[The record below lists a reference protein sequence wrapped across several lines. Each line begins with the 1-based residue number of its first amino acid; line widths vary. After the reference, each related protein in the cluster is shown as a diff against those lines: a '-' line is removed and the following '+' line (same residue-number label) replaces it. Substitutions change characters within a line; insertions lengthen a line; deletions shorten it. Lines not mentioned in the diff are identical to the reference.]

1 MSFKTRA
8 IYANERKLS
17 EPFAMHNLAK
27 MLTSPCVQDLS
38 ASRSHISS
46 IIFFF
51 FCRPAIWKK
60 NYCSDFIIT
69 TIHLFI
75 VVSGSQYEFIIS
87 AFISNAVV

>member
-27 MLTSPCVQDLS
+27 MLTSPSVQDLS

-46 IIFFF
+46 IFFF
-51 FCRPAIWKK
+51 FYVGLLSEKK
-60 NYCSDFIIT
+60 IT
-69 TIHLFI
+69 
-75 VVSGSQYEFIIS
+75 VVIL
-87 AFISNAVV
+87 

>member
-1 MSFKTRA
+1 MSFKKRA

-27 MLTSPCVQDLS
+27 MLTSPSVQDLS

-46 IIFFF
+46 IFFF
-51 FCRPAIWKK
+51 YVGLLSEKK